1 MVSTGPRS
9 CIASK
14 TDNGPLIALCF
25 AISFFFFEKKKK
37 EFSAWRLSQLERI
50 SFLAVLYKSVIEMG
64 EKIKK
69 LKIRMHVED
78 ICPAK
83 CVKRSLFDADFTL
96 ILVSIQSNILGLLA
110 SFLNQQEKN
119 AFNFIYVR
127 GRSSQKQR

>member
-1 MVSTGPRS
+1 M
-9 CIASK
+9 
-14 TDNGPLIALCF
+14 ALLLLYALQF
-25 AISFFFFEKKKK
+25 FFFFFEKKKK

-83 CVKRSLFDADFTL
+83 CVKRSLLDADFTL